1 MKKLFSEIPY
11 IESERLILRKIGE
24 EDAGGLSELMNSP
37 NVYRYLPTFLFEK
50 KYEDVHEVIR
60 RLYDEC
66 FQDSIIL
73 GVFMGNAFCGL
84 AEIYGYREEARKA
97 SIGGRLLERCWGK
110 GVATEIV
117 EALMRYLVEET
128 DVRVVTTSTMVVNK
142 AVNRVMEKTHFLLV
156 DSGVDE
162 DWGYE
167 QPTSVNKWARLS

>member
-24 EDAGGLSELMNSP
+24 EDADGLSELMHSP
-37 NVYRYLPTFLFEK
+37 SVYRYLPTFLFEK
-50 KYEDVHEVIR
+50 KYDDVHEVIS

-66 FQDSIIL
+66 FQKSIIL

-84 AEIYGYREEARKA
+84 AEIYGYREEAHKA
-97 SIGGRLLERCWGK
+97 SLGVRLLERSWGK
-110 GVATEIV
+110 GVATEVV
-117 EALMRYLVEET
+117 EALMRYLAEET
-128 DVRVVTTSTMVVNK
+128 DIRVVTTSTMVVNK
-142 AVNRVMEKTHFLLV
+142 AVNRVMERTHFLLV